1 MFGGQRYFIKKPVA
15 LIGFMG
21 AGKTSVAK
29 LLEEH
34 TGIKS
39 VNTDKAVVQVTR
51 QAVSEIINNQG
62 EEEFRKIEAKVLSDI
77 VEDQKVIIATGGG
90 IIESAVARGTLK
102 QCYCV

>member
-39 VNTDKAVVQVTR
+39 VDTDKAVVQVTR

-90 IIESAVARGTLK
+90 IIETAVARGTLK